1 MSKRRSPAGWRAAAR
16 SAAYDY
22 PRLRQELRDLQAQSI
37 TPNLSG
43 MPDGGEPGRSTEDAA
58 LRQLP
63 WTQQRRLDAVEQA
76 LAITAQLSSGQS
88 RVRLVELVYFQ
99 PYGRRFI
106 LEGAAMQIPC
116 SVQQAK
122 IWNSDF
128 LLLIWSQLRGK

>member
-1 MSKRRSPAGWRAAAR
+1 MPVARRSNGWRHAAR

-22 PRLRQELRDLQAQSI
+22 PRLRQELRDLQAQSV
-37 TPNLSG
+37 TPSLSG
-43 MPDGGEPGRSTEDAA
+43 MPSGGEPGRSTEDAA

-76 LAITAQLSSGQS
+76 LDVSSRLTSGLS
-88 RVRLVELVYFQ
+88 RVKLIELVYFT
-99 PYGRRFI
+99 RRYT

-116 SVQQAK
+116 SVQTAK

-128 LLLIWSQLRGK
+128 LLLVWIRLRGK

>member
-1 MSKRRSPAGWRAAAR
+1 MARRSNGWRHAAR

-22 PRLRQELRDLQAQSI
+22 PRLRQELRDLQAQSVA
-37 TPNLSG
+37 PSLSG
-43 MPDGGEPGRSTEDAA
+43 MPSGGEPGRSTEDAA

-76 LAITAQLSSGQS
+76 LDVSSRLTSGLS
-88 RVRLVELVYFQ
+88 RVKLIELVYFT
-99 PYGRRFI
+99 RRYT

-116 SVQQAK
+116 SVQTAK

-128 LLLIWSQLRGK
+128 LLLVWSRLR